1 MYRDMSN
8 AQTAEF
14 YAQENRS
21 HFPILVRYQT
31 GEEVVVDAPENIRF
45 GVAFTVLQTKVVK

>member
-1 MYRDMSN
+1 MTRDMSN

-14 YAQENRS
+14 YAQENRT

-31 GEEVVVDAPENIRF
+31 GEEVVVKAPEDIRF
-45 GVAFTVLQTKVVK
+45 GISFTVLKTNV